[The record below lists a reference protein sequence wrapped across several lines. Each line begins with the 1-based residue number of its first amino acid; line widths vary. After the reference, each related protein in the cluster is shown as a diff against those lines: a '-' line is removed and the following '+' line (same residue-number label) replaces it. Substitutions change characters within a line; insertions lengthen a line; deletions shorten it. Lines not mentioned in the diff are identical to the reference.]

1 MLSSSPDPES
11 TNEKNCPHAPD
22 TYNLR
27 TCTIF
32 TQHPEKIPSRI
43 ACNAQYVSLLW

>member
-1 MLSSSPDPES
+1 MLPSSPGPES
-11 TNEKNCPHAPD
+11 TNEKIGALSSD

-27 TCTIF
+27 NCTIF

-43 ACNAQYVSLLW
+43 ACKAQRVSLLW